1 MITAHHKEY
10 ETLIQNLEQ
19 MSHLTE
25 EKFKEFG
32 NRYYARVLMHDAKLA
47 IQELDAYKNSLN
59 LYFVVFSRHEGK
71 EWSGYAGYIF
81 AKRKEDIEELL
92 KIQCDADVT
101 IRSIASVDV
110 QEGTILFGERWR
122 KY

>member
-10 ETLIQNLEQ
+10 ETLIQNLEL
-19 MSHLTE
+19 MSNLSE
-25 EKFKEFG
+25 DDFKEFS

-59 LYFVVFSRHEGK
+59 LYFVVYSKHEGK

-81 AKRKEDIEELL
+81 AKRKDDIEQLL

-101 IRSIASVDV
+101 IRSIESIDV
-110 QEGTILFGERWR
+110 QEGTILYGERWKKR
-122 KY
+122 

>member
-10 ETLIQNLEQ
+10 ETLIQNLEM
-19 MSHLTE
+19 MSNLSE
-25 EKFKEFG
+25 NEFKEFS
-32 NRYYARVLMHDAKLA
+32 NRYYARVMIHDAKLA
-47 IQELDAYKNSLN
+47 IEELDAYKNSLN
-59 LYFVVFSRHEGK
+59 LYFVVYSKHEGK

-81 AKRKEDIEELL
+81 AKKKEDIEPLL
-92 KIQCDADVT
+92 NIQCNTDVT

-122 KY
+122 KL

>member
-1 MITAHHKEY
+1 MIATNHEYY
-10 ETLIQNLEQ
+10 ETLVQNLEQ

-32 NRYYARVLMHDAKLA
+32 NRYYARVVMHDAKLA
-47 IQELDAYKNSLN
+47 IEELNAYKNSLN
-59 LYFVVFSRHEGK
+59 LYFVVFSKHEGK

-81 AKRKEDIEELL
+81 AKKKEDIEPLL
-92 KIQCDADVT
+92 NIQCNTDVT

-110 QEGTILFGERWR
+110 QEGTILYGERWR
-122 KY
+122 KI

>member
-1 MITAHHKEY
+1 MIATNHEYY
-10 ETLIQNLEQ
+10 ETLVQNLEQ

>member
-10 ETLIQNLEQ
+10 ETLIQNLET

-32 NRYYARVLMHDAKLA
+32 NRYYARVVMHDAKLA
-47 IQELDAYKNSLN
+47 IEELDAYKNNLN
-59 LYFVVFSRHEGK
+59 LYFVVFSKHEGK

-81 AKRKEDIEELL
+81 AKKKEDIEPLL
-92 KIQCDADVT
+92 NINCNADVT
-101 IRSIASVDV
+101 IRSIESVDV
-110 QEGTILFGERWR
+110 QEGTVLYGERWKKR
-122 KY
+122 